1 MTRFLGEQVKI
12 QGWNLAGLPK
22 DDTSIENGIIIDKSR
37 RWPLMIDPQN
47 QANKYI
53 KNMGRD
59 HSESIDILKT
69 SDPNLMKMSELAI
82 QFGKWVLVENV
93 GENLDPSLEPILLQ
107 QTTKQGSSLTIVIG
121 DKNIAYNENF
131 KFFMTT
137 TLPNPHYSPET
148 CVKVTIINFAITPSG
163 LEEQMLATIVG
174 LENPTLEQKKIEI
187 ERKNAADKK
196 ELLNIED
203 SILKSLQEQKG
214 GISEMLADESL
225 INKLQSSKKF
235 SQEINQRVK
244 DSKITEDQIDA
255 VRESYRPVAFRA
267 SILFFCIVDLALID
281 PMYQYSL

>member
-1 MTRFLGEQVKI
+1 
-12 QGWNLAGLPK
+12 
-22 DDTSIENGIIIDKSR
+22 
-37 RWPLMIDPQN
+37 MIDPQN

-203 SILKSLQEQKG
+203 SILKSLQECKG
-214 GISEMLADESL
+214 GISEMLADETL

-244 DSKITEDQIDA
+244 DSKITEDQIDT